1 VRARH
6 PDILLYINE
15 NFGTTLSE
23 LIMNG
28 RMDMAVL
35 YGDKPVHGLSFQLLM
50 NEELFLVAP
59 RSMGITQEQ
68 INVTALRDVPL
79 LLPRPY
85 NYLRKYVDEGFARV
99 QMIPKVV
106 AEIESASTLSAAVG
120 AGIGATILPDST
132 ARVVAAAG
140 DIVQCRIVS
149 PVIKIPLSVCLSD
162 HLPLSEPAAAVKDIL
177 LELAGDLALDVRSE
191 TGADT

>member
-1 VRARH
+1 
-6 PDILLYINE
+6 
-15 NFGTTLSE
+15 
-23 LIMNG
+23 
-28 RMDMAVL
+28 
-35 YGDKPVHGLSFQLLM
+35 
-50 NEELFLVAP
+50 LFLVAP

-68 INVTALRDVPL
+68 IGVTELRDVPL

-106 AEIESASTLSAAVG
+106 AEIESASTLSAAVS

-162 HLPLSEPAAAVKDIL
+162 HLPLSEPASAVKDIL
-177 LELAGDLALDVRSE
+177 LELAGDLALDVRFES
-191 TGADT
+191 GADT

>member
-1 VRARH
+1 
-6 PDILLYINE
+6 
-15 NFGTTLSE
+15 
-23 LIMNG
+23 
-28 RMDMAVL
+28 
-35 YGDKPVHGLSFQLLM
+35 M

-191 TGADT
+191 AGADT

>member
-1 VRARH
+1 
-6 PDILLYINE
+6 
-15 NFGTTLSE
+15 
-23 LIMNG
+23 
-28 RMDMAVL
+28 
-35 YGDKPVHGLSFQLLM
+35 M

-59 RSMGITQEQ
+59 RSMGIVQDQ
-68 INVTALRDVPL
+68 IGVTELRDVPL

-177 LELAGDLALDVRSE
+177 LELAGDLALDVRFEPSV
-191 TGADT
+191 DT

>member
-1 VRARH
+1 
-6 PDILLYINE
+6 
-15 NFGTTLSE
+15 
-23 LIMNG
+23 MNG